1 MLAVFILFTLNLL
14 KYIAIYSIL
23 ISENLILNASG
34 IQANNYILQGGKNM
48 KKYLSMI
55 LSATLMMSTFLT
67 SGIQAKAATTT
78 KAAATNT
85 NNANLLNTYGKVF
98 GKVGTTL
105 NASQISDS
113 ECNKCYKE
121 GIQ

>member
-1 MLAVFILFTLNLL
+1 MLAVFILFTFNLL

-48 KKYLSMI
+48 KKYLSVI
-55 LSATLMMSTFLT
+55 LSATLIMSTFFT

-78 KAAATNT
+78 KTA
-85 NNANLLNTYGKVF
+85 
-98 GKVGTTL
+98 
-105 NASQISDS
+105 D
-113 ECNKCYKE
+113 
-121 GIQ
+121 